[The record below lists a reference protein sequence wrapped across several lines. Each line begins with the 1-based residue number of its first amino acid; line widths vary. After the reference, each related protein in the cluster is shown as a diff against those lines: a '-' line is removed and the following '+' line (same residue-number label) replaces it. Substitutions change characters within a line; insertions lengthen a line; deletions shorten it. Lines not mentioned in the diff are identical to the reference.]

1 MAANKTTDKMAS
13 KTGSKIIARTGNKTG
28 NMPGNKTGDETAEA
42 ARAGDKA
49 IDDLN
54 FRRVMGRFPS
64 GVTIITAAEK
74 GQMRGMTANAF
85 MSGSMAPPLCI
96 VSIAKRAALHE
107 VLMRGKHFGVNILA
121 QGQENLSQHFAGKT
135 IAGLI
140 VPFTTIAGVPLLT
153 DASAYIAARITA
165 RHDCGD
171 HTLFVGHILAMDA
184 DERQPLVY
192 HAGRYAQIEHRPVTQ
207 QIIAPSFW

>member
-1 MAANKTTDKMAS
+1 MQRALSATIYIDEAARMMANKSANKTANNTVGAA
-13 KTGSKIIARTGNKTG
+13 TGSL
-28 NMPGNKTGDETAEA
+28 D
-42 ARAGDKA
+42 
-49 IDDLN
+49 
-54 FRRVMGRFPS
+54 FRRVMGRFAS

-85 MSGSMAPPLCI
+85 MSGSMDPPLCI
-96 VSIAKRAALHE
+96 VSIAKRASMHE
-107 VLMRGKHFGVNILA
+107 VLMHGKHFGVNILA
-121 QGQENLSQHFAGKT
+121 QGQENLSQHFAGRT

-140 VPFTTIAGVPLLT
+140 VPFTSIEGVPLLT
-153 DASAYIAARITA
+153 DASAYIAARIVA

-171 HTLFVGHILAMDA
+171 HTLFIGHILAMDA

-207 QIIAPSFW
+207 QIAAPSFW